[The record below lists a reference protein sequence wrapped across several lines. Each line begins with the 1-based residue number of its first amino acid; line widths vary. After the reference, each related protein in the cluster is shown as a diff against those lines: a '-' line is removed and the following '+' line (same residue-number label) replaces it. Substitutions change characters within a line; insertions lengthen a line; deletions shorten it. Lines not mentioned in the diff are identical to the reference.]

1 MSERPF
7 MQLYVSDYL
16 GDTQHLSCEQ
26 HGAYMLL
33 LMSMW
38 NAGGSLPNDDQKL
51 ARIVRLSVK
60 KWRALAPDVLCFF
73 DVDGETLTHNRM
85 TKELQK
91 VQSRSEK
98 RAAAGAEGGRA
109 KARKDKEARLASAT
123 SLPGDLLQHLPETR
137 DQGKKDPPSE
147 GPKKAA
153 KGTRLPDTWKPPP
166 DACPELGLSTE
177 FIAAETLKFR
187 DYWKA
192 QPGQRGV
199 KLDWDA
205 TWRNW
210 LRRAAERL
218 PTARPSN
225 LPAGVRKNGT
235 GFYVR
240 HDSPEFA
247 RIMADADR
255 LKDNDTYWA
264 CRKAQRE
271 KGEVFV
277 ADLYPKRNR

>member
-16 GDTQHLSCEQ
+16 GDTQALSCEQ
-26 HGAYMLL
+26 HGAYLLL

-38 NAGGSLPNDDQKL
+38 NAGGSLPNDERKL
-51 ARIVRLSVK
+51 ARIVRLSLK
-60 KWRALAPDVLCFF
+60 KWRAIADDVLAFF
-73 DVDGETLTHNRM
+73 DIETETISHNRM

-91 VQSRSEK
+91 VQSKSDS
-98 RAAAGAEGGRA
+98 RASAGAKGGKA
-109 KARKDKEARLASAT
+109 KALKDKEARLANAT
-123 SLPGDLLQHLPETR
+123 DLPPELPQHLPDTR
-137 DQGKKDPPSE
+137 DHRKKDPPSE

-153 KGTRLPDTWKPPP
+153 KGTRLLDIWKPPP

-177 FIAAETLKFR
+177 LIAAETLKFR

-235 GFYVR
+235 GFYVA
-240 HDSPEFA
+240 HDSPEFP
-247 RIMADADR
+247 RLMADAER
-255 LKDNDTYWA
+255 LNDNDKYWL
-264 CRKAQRE
+264 CKKAQRE
-271 KGEVFV
+271 KGEIFV
-277 ADLYPKRNR
+277 TELWPKRNK